1 MAILTISGAPASRF
15 EEVAHGCSQLLNR
28 AQRNAAAESFD
39 AEKGAAPSCA
49 LSFELVTESRL
60 SQWMTEEFG
69 DTPVPDRAWRPAAVS
84 ILARLAMEHH
94 LVICLPGAEWLF
106 PASPF
111 ILRAGIV
118 ASEARRVGNVMLDQ
132 RLERPEAKTALGR
145 MDREAKHLHKLRL
158 GRTRP
163 QPDSFDVILNS
174 EQLDASQ
181 MAEILQAAAAARR
194 LDEQGLLADDDEA
207 RIQFETRLKLARH
220 GIVPAGHARLKRAA
234 FNHPSEEVFANLLDF
249 YRIAWEYEPRS
260 FPLQWDK
267 DGRVTEA
274 FTPDFYLPEFDLYLE
289 LTAMKQALVT
299 RKNRKI
305 KMLRAMYPHINIQ
318 VFYQKDLQDLV
329 FKYGLKDA
337 AR

>member
-15 EEVAHGCSQLLNR
+15 EEVAHGCGQLL
-28 AQRNAAAESFD
+28 SFD
-39 AEKGAAPSCA
+39 
-49 LSFELVTESRL
+49 LVTDSRL
-60 SQWMTEEFG
+60 SQWMAEEFG
-69 DTPVPDRAWRPAAVS
+69 DTLIPDRAWRPAAVS
-84 ILARLAMEHH
+84 ILARLAVEHH
-94 LVICLPGAEWLF
+94 LVLCLWGAESLF

-111 ILRAGIV
+111 VLRAGII
-118 ASEARRVGNVMLDQ
+118 ASEARRIGNVMLDQ
-132 RLERPEAKTALGR
+132 RMDRHEAKTALAR

-163 QPDSFDVILNS
+163 QPDSYDVMLNG
-174 EQLDASQ
+174 EHMDTGQ
-181 MAEILQAAAAARR
+181 MAEILEAAAASRG
-194 LDEQGLLADDDEA
+194 LHDQGLLATDDEA

-249 YRIAWEYEPRS
+249 YRIPWEYEPRS

-267 DGRVTEA
+267 DGRVIEA

-289 LTAMKQALVT
+289 LTTMRQTLVT

-305 KMLRAMYPHINIQ
+305 KMLRAVYPHINIQ

-329 FKYGLKDA
+329 FKHGLKETV
-337 AR
+337 R